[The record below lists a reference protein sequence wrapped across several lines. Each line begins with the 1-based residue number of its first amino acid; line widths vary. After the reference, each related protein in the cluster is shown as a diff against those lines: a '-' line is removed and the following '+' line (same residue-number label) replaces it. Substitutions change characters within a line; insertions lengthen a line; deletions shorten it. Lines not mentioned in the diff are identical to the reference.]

1 MSSRSSHSNG
11 NWEEYPFQGRSFFRA
26 VVPRGDNEG
35 QKFEIAKTIAGRY
48 QIKSFFRSGGCGLL
62 LRGRDQQTETD
73 VLIKT
78 TLRYDIVH
86 FARGQDLEGF
96 RKVVRQTR
104 QQLQTERRIMVQLKN
119 RGCNA
124 IPNPNDYV
132 FDWNPQLAGP
142 YECDDGGNWTYE
154 EEDMLSSEPY
164 LIIEQVDGSPL
175 SDQIERYGMQE
186 HRALRIMRE
195 VCNVLRLLHR
205 PVHRGRNIWKLVYQ
219 DLKPD
224 NIMVGAQD
232 AALLLDFGG
241 CRLTVDGQI
250 ANQGAFTPGY
260 CSPECEGSELS
271 PAADS
276 WTVGSTLYHMLTG
289 IAPSKF
295 LRSELAGSVRKHVS
309 QEEWDWGCLKERIR
323 RGTFDLIQRCLRT
336 NTAER
341 PADADALC
349 RELNALL

>member
-1 MSSRSSHSNG
+1 MSSRSSPSNG
-11 NWEEYPFQGRSFFRA
+11 AWDEFLFQGRPFFRA

-35 QKFEIAKTIAGRY
+35 QRFEIAKTVAGRY
-48 QIKSFFRSGGCGLL
+48 QIKNFFRSGGCGLL
-62 LRGRDQQTETD
+62 LRGRDQRTETD

-78 TLRYDIVH
+78 TLRYDVVYH
-86 FARGQDLEGF
+86 ARGQDVEGF
-96 RKVVRQTR
+96 RKAVRQAR

-132 FDWNPQLAGP
+132 FDWNPKLAGP
-142 YECDDGGNWTYE
+142 YECDEGGNWCYE
-154 EEDMLSSEPY
+154 ESDMLSSEPY
-164 LIIEQVDGSPL
+164 LVMEQVDGSPL
-175 SDQIERYGMQE
+175 TDHIGRHGIAEG
-186 HRALRIMRE
+186 RALRIMSE

-205 PVHRGRNIWKLVYQ
+205 PVNRGRNVWKLVYQ

-224 NIMVGAQD
+224 NIMIGAQD

-260 CSPECEGSELS
+260 CPPECEGTELS

-276 WTVGSTLYHMLTG
+276 WTVGSTLYHMLSG
-289 IAPSKF
+289 IAPSSF
-295 LRSELAGSVRKHVS
+295 LRSELAGTVRKHVS
-309 QEEWDWGCLKERIR
+309 QEEWNWDSLRERVR
-323 RGTFDLIQRCLRT
+323 PQTFGLIQRCLRT
-336 NTAER
+336 NASER
-341 PADADALC
+341 PNDAEAMC
-349 RELNALL
+349 QELNSLL